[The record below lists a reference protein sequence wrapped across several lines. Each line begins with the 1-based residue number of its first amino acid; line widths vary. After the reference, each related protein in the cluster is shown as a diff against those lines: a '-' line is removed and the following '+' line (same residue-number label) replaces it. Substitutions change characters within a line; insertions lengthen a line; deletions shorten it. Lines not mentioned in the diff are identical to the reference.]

1 MQTWMKWSGVVVGVA
16 FIASISQVALG
27 VEEPA
32 VAPAMPLVNMTSVQ
46 HEADAQA
53 VLGYIAASATLK
65 EKIPVFID
73 EANVAIKQ
81 HKGAIP
87 AALALNM
94 AETIYEADAMRN
106 QLFKQALNH
115 RSALYRVDGQLSDHE
130 RITEIMIAMS
140 AAVLL
145 YENHQAMRDH
155 FKAHELLREKL
166 NEGYPELGIAP
177 GFYQS
182 SVTRAGNHEYRKAM
196 ADAIQFFN
204 DNQAIIKQH
213 MALSSSS
220 VQALNRYISQSSLLH
235 TYKGGNV
242 FRELLRLPKKAVT
255 GIVELPKEGLKEL
268 KFNSSKVVG
277 NTLGLVRWRDG
288 KLKGNAAFVQ
298 SIMAQLQPGDILL
311 EKTPFTLTDKT
322 IPGHF
327 GHAAMYVGTAEQLQA
342 LGMHELPEVKKHLL
356 NIKNG
361 AGVVEAL
368 RGGVQLNSLQAF
380 MNIDDIAVLRPKHLS
395 KEQQVKAVK
404 IALGNI
410 GKRYDFNF
418 DVNTTETIVCSE
430 LVYMAYPHIDFVT
443 KRVLHS
449 YTISPDDIAQQA
461 GDAATYPLD
470 IVVFAHD
477 GQLVLD
483 QQTNHNAQMLYAS
496 LVRPKS
502 NPTATQ
508 NKEFFDGFIAR
519 Q

>member
-1 MQTWMKWSGVVVGVA
+1 MQKMLNAAWLSIVLMIVGASSTSWATEASEPNVA
-16 FIASISQVALG
+16 KQLINLTT
-27 VEEPA
+27 P
-32 VAPAMPLVNMTSVQ
+32 Q
-46 HEADAQA
+46 HEADAQE
-53 VLGYIAASATLK
+53 VLAQIEHSIHLK
-65 EKIPVFID
+65 QAIPAFIQ
-73 EANVAIKQ
+73 EANAAIKQ

-87 AALALNM
+87 SALALTI
-94 AETIYEADAMRN
+94 AETIYDADRMRN
-106 QLFKQALNH
+106 TLFKQALNH
-115 RSALYRVDGQLSDHE
+115 RSALYRVDGQISDNE

-145 YENHQAMRDH
+145 YENHQAMREH
-155 FKAHELLREKL
+155 FKSHDLLRQKL

-196 ADAIQFFN
+196 SDAIQFFN
-204 DNQAIIKQH
+204 DNQEIIKQH
-213 MALSSSS
+213 MALSSNS
-220 VQALNRYISQSSLLH
+220 VQALNRYISQSSLLKS
-235 TYKGGNV
+235 YKGGNV
-242 FRELLRLPKKAVT
+242 FREILRLPKKAVT
-255 GIVELPKEGLKEL
+255 GIVELPKAGLKDL
-268 KFNSSKVVG
+268 KFNSSKAVG

-288 KLKGNAAFVQ
+288 KLKDDFVLIN
-298 SIMAQLQPGDILL
+298 SMVLQLQPGDILL

-327 GHAAMYVGTAEQLQA
+327 GHAAMYIGTAEQVAA
-342 LGMHELPEVKKHLL
+342 LGMVETPEVKRHLSKI
-356 NIKNG
+356 NGG

-368 RGGVQLNSLQAF
+368 RDGVQLNSLQAF
-380 MNIDDIAVLRPKHLS
+380 MNIDDIAVLRPKNLT

-461 GDAATYPLD
+461 GEETQYPLD
-470 IVVFAHD
+470 LVVFAHD

-483 QQTNHNAQMLYAS
+483 KQTNFNAHKLYTS
-496 LVRPKS
+496 LVRPD
-502 NPTATQ
+502 NNQTAKQ
-508 NKEFFDGFIAR
+508 NKDFFDGFIAR

>member
-1 MQTWMKWSGVVVGVA
+1 MGNSLKYGMAILVLFVIGVGLQTS
-16 FIASISQVALG
+16 IAKESTS
-27 VEEPA
+27 EEHTKQ
-32 VAPAMPLVNMTSVQ
+32 LINLTSPQ
-46 HEADAQA
+46 HEADAQE
-53 VLGYIAASATLK
+53 VLAQIEKSARLK
-65 EKIPVFID
+65 QAIPAFIE
-73 EANVAIKQ
+73 EANVAISE

-87 AALALNM
+87 SALALKI
-94 AETIYEADAMRN
+94 AETIYEADNMRN
-106 QLFKQALNH
+106 LLFKQALNH
-115 RSALYRVDGQLSDHE
+115 RSALYRVDGQMSDNE

-145 YENHQAMRDH
+145 YDNHKAMREH
-155 FKAHELLREKL
+155 FKSHDLLRQKL

-196 ADAIQFFN
+196 SDAIQFFN
-204 DNQAIIKQH
+204 DNQEIIKQH

-220 VQALNRYISQSSLLH
+220 VQALNRYISQSSLLD

-242 FRELLRLPKKAVT
+242 FREILRLPKKAVT
-255 GIVELPKEGLKEL
+255 GIVELPKEGLKDL
-268 KFNSSKVVG
+268 KFNSSKAVG

-288 KLKGNAAFVQ
+288 KLKDDTALVNTM
-298 SIMAQLQPGDILL
+298 IAQLQPGDILL

-327 GHAAMYVGTAEQLQA
+327 GHAAMYIGTADQLEA
-342 LGMHELPEVKKHLL
+342 LGMTGSIEVKKHLAK
-356 NIKNG
+356 IKG
-361 AGVVEAL
+361 GSGVVEAL
-368 RGGVQLNSLQAF
+368 RDGVQLNSLHAF
-380 MNIDDIAVLRPKHLS
+380 MNIDDVAVLRPKHLS
-395 KEQQVKAVK
+395 KEQQIKAVK
-404 IALGNI
+404 IALGNL

-449 YTISPDDIAQQA
+449 YTISPDDIALQA
-461 GDAATYPLD
+461 GEEDGLPLSL
-470 IVVFAHD
+470 VLFVHD

-483 QQTNHNAQMLYAS
+483 QHTNFNAHKLYAS
-496 LVRPKS
+496 LVRPK
-502 NPTATQ
+502 NNQTAKQ

>member
-1 MQTWMKWSGVVVGVA
+1 MMRRTYAAIVMTLLVVMQIQLLSA
-16 FIASISQVALG
+16 
-27 VEEPA
+27 EETVDIVKRQA
-32 VAPAMPLVNMTSVQ
+32 TSLSTQ
-46 HEADAQA
+46 LEADAQEVFA
-53 VLGYIAASATLK
+53 HIQHSETLRQ
-65 EKIPVFID
+65 KIPVLIV
-73 EANVAIKQ
+73 EANAAIKQ

-94 AETIYEADAMRN
+94 AETIYEADAIRN

-115 RSALYRVDGQLSDHE
+115 RSALYRVDGQISDQE

-145 YENHQAMRDH
+145 YENHQVMREN
-155 FKAHELLREKL
+155 FKAHALLREKL

-182 SVTRAGNHEYRKAM
+182 SVTRAGNLEYRKAM
-196 ADAIQFFN
+196 VDAIQFFN
-204 DNQAIIKQH
+204 DNQDIIKQH
-213 MALSSSS
+213 MAISSNT
-220 VQALNRYISQSSLLH
+220 VQALNRYISQSSLLQS
-235 TYKGGNV
+235 YQGANV
-242 FRELLRLPKKAVT
+242 FNELLRLPKKAVT
-255 GIVELPKEGLKEL
+255 GLIELPKEGLKEL
-268 KFNSSKVVG
+268 KFNSSKVMG

-288 KLKGNAAFVQ
+288 KLKNNAALVQ
-298 SIMAQLQPGDILL
+298 NLIAQLQPGDILL

-327 GHAAMYVGTAEQLQA
+327 GHAAVYVGTAEQLQA
-342 LGMHELPEVKKHLL
+342 LGMHDLPEIKKHLTS
-356 NIKNG
+356 IKSG

-380 MNIDDIAVLRPKHLS
+380 MNIDDIAVLRPKHLT

-410 GKRYDFNF
+410 GKHYDFNF

-430 LVYMAYPHIDFVT
+430 LVYMVYPHIDFVT

-449 YTISPDDIAQQA
+449 YTISPDDIALQA
-461 GDAATYPLD
+461 GEAESYPLEL
-470 IVVFAHD
+470 VVFAHD

-483 QQTNHNAQMLYAS
+483 QQTNQNGQMLYAS
-496 LVRPKS
+496 LVRPES
-502 NPTATQ
+502 NQTAKQ